1 MHRPF
6 RVAIAGGTLEALGT
20 RFSVRKE
27 EAGGAT
33 HIAVLEGAVRITPDR
48 AAARVLPAGQQAR
61 FTADGI
67 DSITPADASVLAW
80 TQGMLLADGM
90 RLADFAAELSRYR
103 PGLLQCDTAVA
114 DLRISGAFPLADT
127 DGVLRMLVST
137 YPVDAATR
145 LRGYWVTL
153 VPRVAEE
160 EGATGASKNISTRG

>member
-1 MHRPF
+1 M
-6 RVAIAGGTLEALGT
+6 ASAGGTLEALGT
-20 RFSVRKE
+20 RFSVCK

-33 HIAVLEGAVRITPDR
+33 HSAVLEGAVRITPER

-67 DSITPADASVLAW
+67 DDFRPTDASVLAW

-90 RLADFAAELSRYR
+90 RLADFCAELSRYR
-103 PGLLQCDTAVA
+103 PGLLQCDAAVA
-114 DLRISGAFPLADT
+114 ELRVSGAFPLADT

-153 VPRVAEE
+153 VPRAAPEE
-160 EGATGASKNISTRG
+160 RATGASKNISIRG